1 MAGAHRR
8 FCFRNTN
15 VFYFEENFLT
25 FNMKLTILG
34 SGSSIVTARRGSSG
48 YLLHIND
55 KLLLLDS
62 GPGTLKK
69 IAETSSGFR
78 EIEYAIYTHFHPDHV
93 VDLISL
99 LFALRIPNNHKDK
112 ALTIIGPHGIK
123 DLYQN
128 LARDFNNVIEPRGYE
143 LIIKEIPADSSLN
156 FNDFII
162 SANHVKHL
170 EHSLA
175 YRIESSDGKTMVY
188 SGDTD
193 YCEGIVRLANN
204 ADVLLLECSYPKH
217 IKTDGHLNSTLA
229 GRIAGESNC
238 KKLILTHFYPVCD
251 DYDILGQCKEEFNGE
266 VIIAED
272 LMTVEVK

>member
-1 MAGAHRR
+1 
-8 FCFRNTN
+8 
-15 VFYFEENFLT
+15 
-25 FNMKLTILG
+25 MKLTILG
-34 SGSSIVTARRGSSG
+34 SGSGIVTARRGSSG

-55 KLLLLDS
+55 KILLLDS

-69 IAETSSGFR
+69 IAETSSSFR

-128 LARDFNNVIEPRGYE
+128 LARDFNNVIEPRGYD
-143 LIIKEIPADSSLN
+143 LIIKEISPDSSLN
-156 FNDFII
+156 FNGFKI
-162 SANHVKHL
+162 STSRVKHL
-170 EHSLA
+170 EHSIA
-175 YRIESSDGKTMVY
+175 YRIESNGGKAIVY

-193 YCEGIVRLANN
+193 YCEDIVKLAK
-204 ADVLLLECSYPKH
+204 DVDTLLLECSYPKH
-217 IKTDGHLNSTLA
+217 IKKDGHLNSMLA
-229 GRIAGESNC
+229 GRIAVESNC

-251 DYDILGQCKEEFNGE
+251 DYDILGQCKEEFSGE
-266 VIIAED
+266 IIIAED
-272 LMTVEVK
+272 LMTVEIK